1 VLGAHDPD
9 TVARLAH
16 GHAVMGVHER
26 GGTVFTAGTTEWAWG
41 LANADPVIE
50 RITRNLLDRFTG

>member
-1 VLGAHDPD
+1 
-9 TVARLAH
+9 
-16 GHAVMGVHER
+16 MGVHQR

-50 RITRNLLDRFTG
+50 RITRNILDRFAG